1 MIDLELFKHPVIS
14 TSIVMAVVSMIAL
27 VGFELL
33 LSQELQ
39 FVHGFSPLQAAMF
52 IIQFM
57 IAISLGGPLA
67 GICLNKWGL
76 RLVSAVGILISALS
90 LWGLA
95 QLNFS
100 TDHFLAWTCMVFLG
114 FSIEIALLAS
124 TAAIMS
130 SVPPQKASAAGAIE
144 GMAYELGAGL
154 GVAIFGL
161 MLSWF
166 YSRSI
171 SLPAELPSNL
181 IEKASISI
189 GETMQLASSLEKPL
203 GEQLVA
209 VAQQAFSYAHSWVL
223 TISAICFFLLTV
235 FVWFSFP
242 KKVN

>member
-52 IIQFM
+52 IIPFM

-76 RLVSAVGILISALS
+76 RRVSSLGILVSALS

-100 TDHFLAWTCMVFLG
+100 TDHFLAWTCMVFW
-114 FSIEIALLAS
+114 ALVLRL
-124 TAAIMS
+124 
-130 SVPPQKASAAGAIE
+130 PYWPQLLPLCHLCPSKGE
-144 GMAYELGAGL
+144 C
-154 GVAIFGL
+154 
-161 MLSWF
+161 
-166 YSRSI
+166 SRC
-171 SLPAELPSNL
+171 
-181 IEKASISI
+181 
-189 GETMQLASSLEKPL
+189 
-203 GEQLVA
+203 
-209 VAQQAFSYAHSWVL
+209 Y
-223 TISAICFFLLTV
+223 
-235 FVWFSFP
+235 
-242 KKVN
+242 

>member
-1 MIDLELFKHPVIS
+1 
-14 TSIVMAVVSMIAL
+14 
-27 VGFELL
+27 
-33 LSQELQ
+33 
-39 FVHGFSPLQAAMF
+39 
-52 IIQFM
+52 
-57 IAISLGGPLA
+57 
-67 GICLNKWGL
+67 
-76 RLVSAVGILISALS
+76 
-90 LWGLA
+90 
-95 QLNFS
+95 
-100 TDHFLAWTCMVFLG
+100 MVFLG

-171 SLPAELPSNL
+171 ILPAELPSNL

-189 GETMQLASSLEKPL
+189 GETMQLASNLENPL
-203 GEQLVA
+203 GGQLVV

>member
-52 IIQFM
+52 IIPFM

-76 RLVSAVGILISALS
+76 RRVSSLGILVSALS

-130 SVPPQKASAAGAIE
+130 SVPLKRRAAGAIE

-171 SLPAELPSNL
+171 ILPAELPSNL

-189 GETMQLASSLEKPL
+189 GETMQLASNLENPL
-203 GEQLVA
+203 EG
-209 VAQQAFSYAHSWVL
+209 
-223 TISAICFFLLTV
+223 
-235 FVWFSFP
+235 
-242 KKVN
+242 N